1 MKMQNPM
8 RERSLSLKQRAL
20 PQKSMFLRNC
30 YECQSH
36 EITTILAPSLMLAAK
51 GILGQM
57 KSSFTEEYS
66 LVDPKGMFEQPP
78 Y

>member
-1 MKMQNPM
+1 
-8 RERSLSLKQRAL
+8 
-20 PQKSMFLRNC
+20 MFLRNC

-66 LVDPKGMFEQPP
+66 LVDPNGMFEQPP